1 MRPKTLRSVCLLL
14 LGIRRAIL
22 EGDIDKALDRTKTSY
37 PQVLEAN
44 EQVHFRLRCRKFIEM
59 IRREAETNLVG
70 AGGPK
75 GTANIRNGHRQPPAV
90 EDMELDEDMEDL
102 DGAQDQQEDLTED
115 ALRYGQTL
123 LYEYK
128 DDDRAEVH
136 QALNEIFGLM
146 AYGNPLKE
154 PKAAHLLD
162 RKGRVAV
169 AEELNSAILRESLPS
184 RFSHTLKTD
193 DRTPRISWQVIPRGV
208 GEYVCTDVRPARRP
222 GRDGRPRGV
231 RHPAERYR

>member
-1 MRPKTLRSVCLLL
+1 MTKMQIIDKVSFDVLENAQQRSSCLLL

-22 EGDIDKALDRTKTSY
+22 EGDIDKALDRTKASY
-37 PQVLEAN
+37 PQVLEVN

-75 GTANIRNGHRQPPAV
+75 GTANVSGRNGHRQPASV

-102 DGAQDQQEDLTED
+102 DGAQDQQDLTED

-123 LYEYK
+123 QYEYR
-128 DDDRAEVH
+128 DDDRTEVH

-146 AYGNPLKE
+146 AYENPLKE
-154 PKAAHLLD
+154 PKVAHLLD

-169 AEELNSAILRESLPS
+169 AEELNSAILRES
-184 RFSHTLKTD
+184 
-193 DRTPRISWQVIPRGV
+193 
-208 GEYVCTDVRPARRP
+208 
-222 GRDGRPRGV
+222 
-231 RHPAERYR
+231 